1 MEQEAVDRERVAEHI
16 RQVSEVLGHPK
27 LKRHVKRAARQVP
40 GQGSRHDRISG
51 LLDTDVGK
59 TESSGGAAHPGVPY
73 MSRAPLVSLLQ
84 SHVDVS
90 VRTKN
95 VPPPPGA
102 RGFLRQVTRKV
113 STLLHLRPGTLLPDD
128 PEWYVYIAIAMLGHL
143 ARGNHRFNQRP
154 AEVDISDNARIVVV
168 GDWGTGLPGA
178 RNVAEHMGDAISD
191 ALDQGRQVHVVHLGD
206 VYYSGLS
213 LEYRRRFLKYWPV
226 STAQAAAGV
235 TSWSC
240 NGNHDMYSGGY
251 GYFKTLLG
259 DPRFKAQRS
268 PDNKPTSYFRLR
280 SSSWNFVGLDT
291 SWDPDVVSHGQS
303 GVLEDPQAQYVA
315 DTAADTT
322 RKLAMF
328 SHHQLISVYEK
339 EDVHALPGKLAGVL
353 DRNVITAWWWGHEHR
368 AIAYA
373 RARGVKYPRCLGNG
387 GVPVP
392 PDPPPPSGAEITW
405 RSTRTVEGDGSVLTR
420 SGFAVLDLS
429 GDRIEVSY
437 RDDDGHESFRE
448 TVS

>member
-1 MEQEAVDRERVAEHI
+1 MEREAVDRERVAEHV
-16 RQVSEVLGHPK
+16 RQVSDILGHRK
-27 LKRHVKRAARQVP
+27 LKRHVRRAARQVP
-40 GQGSRHDRISG
+40 GKGSRHDRISG
-51 LLDTDVGK
+51 LLHTDLGA

-95 VPPPPGA
+95 VPPPPGG
-102 RGFLRQVTRKV
+102 RGFLRRATLKV

-154 AEVDISDNARIVVV
+154 AEIDIADNARIVVV
-168 GDWGTGLPGA
+168 GDWGTGLAGA
-178 RNVAEHMGDAISD
+178 QEVAEQMGRAISE
-191 ALDQGRQVHVVHLGD
+191 AYDQGRQVHVVHLGD

-213 LEYRRRFLKYWPV
+213 LEYRRRFLRYWPV
-226 STAQAAAGV
+226 SAAQAAAGV

-259 DPRFKAQRS
+259 DARFRAQRS
-268 PDNKPTSYFRLR
+268 SDNKPTSYFRLR

-291 SWDPDVVSHGQS
+291 SWDPDVVSQGQS

-322 RKLAMF
+322 RKLALF

-339 EDVHALPGKLAGVL
+339 QDVQALPGKLAGVL
-353 DRNVITAWWWGHEHR
+353 DQHGITAWWWGHEHR
-368 AIAYA
+368 AIAYGET
-373 RARGVKYPRCLGNG
+373 RGVRYPRCLGNG

-392 PDPPPPSGAEITW
+392 PDPPPPGGAEITW

-429 GDRIEVSY
+429 GDHIEVSY